1 MNNKFLRETN
11 AVITIAMRQIT
22 LFLKSP
28 AKLIQ
33 SLIMPLMFL
42 GIFGGQL
49 SQNMG
54 RNMGYDFNTFM
65 LVGMLVQTMFMVM
78 GNGVVSLVED
88 RMTDFT
94 QEILVSPVSRYSL
107 ILGTIAGSAF
117 AAYITFFFTIGVG
130 YGIGARLTLPQF
142 LTLLAFSPLMC
153 LAAGSLAVICIGFIQ
168 KAATAGIVI
177 MMLMMG
183 QTFLSGA
190 LIPITHSTGLLA
202 IVSRILPM
210 TFCVDFMRGVFY
222 TGGTEGAATTLH
234 APFFNLVIIVAFTA
248 IFLVAGTTGF
258 VRSEKNR

>member
-1 MNNKFLRETN
+1 MKNKLLREAN
-11 AVITIAMRQIT
+11 AVVTIAMRQIT

-28 AKLIQ
+28 ARLVQ
-33 SLIMPLMFL
+33 SLVMPVVFL
-42 GIFGGQL
+42 GMFGGQL

-54 RNMGYDFNTFM
+54 MNMGYDFNTFM

-107 ILGTIAGSAF
+107 ILGTITGSAF

-130 YGIGARLTLPQF
+130 YGIGARLSLPQF
-142 LTLLAFSPLMC
+142 FTLLAFSPLMC
-153 LAAGSLAVICIGFIQ
+153 LAAGSLAVVCIGFIQ
-168 KAATAGIVI
+168 KAATASLVV
-177 MMLMMG
+177 MMLAMT

-190 LIPITHSTGLLA
+190 LIPVNHSAGLLA

-222 TGGTEGAATTLH
+222 AGVAEGSGVTLH
-234 APFFNLVIIVAFTA
+234 APLFNLVIIVVFTA
-248 IFLVAGTTGF
+248 LFLVAGTAGF
-258 VRSEKNR
+258 VRAEKNR